1 MILKIRK
8 AKKLDIDQL
17 ARIYRRAYGRSRD
30 GEDWSIK
37 RAKALLDFYF
47 GQKTFLGLTA
57 LVEGKIVGAFFSFIK
72 PWHDG
77 DHLGEG
83 ELFVDPDYQNRKI
96 GTKLFLDMNKI
107 AAKRRCTIHE
117 LIVYGR
123 VARWYKKL
131 GIKESGLKH
140 LEGRIKDIIK
150 KMS

>member
-1 MILKIRK
+1 MLIIRK
-8 AKKLDIDQL
+8 SRGQDIEQL
-17 ARIYRRAYGRSRD
+17 TKIYKRAYGRSKD
-30 GEDWSIK
+30 GVDWSIQ
-37 RAKALLDFYF
+37 RATALLNFYF
-47 GQKTFLGLTA
+47 RQKTFLGLTA
-57 LVEGKIVGAFFSFIK
+57 LVGGKIVGAFFSFIK

-83 ELFVDPDYQNRKI
+83 ELFVDPDYQNKKI
-96 GTKLFLDMNKI
+96 GTKLFFEMNKI
-107 AAKRRCTIHE
+107 AKRKRCTIHE

-140 LEGRIKDIIK
+140 MEGKIEDIIR